1 MTEIPANCLFNK
13 GKTGCGGTEL
23 AINQKGHTI
32 IAVPF
37 VNLAKNKEITNERR
51 QYEVL
56 AVHGEVG
63 NDDMIDYANSHET
76 LKILVVYD
84 SLPRLINILSD
95 LGYNVY
101 RDFFLLVDEYH
112 ILFNHYSFRN
122 KPIKRLLELAK
133 NFKRVTYMSA
143 TPIERE
149 FILEEL
155 KDLPTVIVN

>member
-1 MTEIPANCLFNK
+1 M
-13 GKTGCGGTEL
+13 
-23 AINQKGHTI
+23 AINQQGHTI

-56 AVHGEVG
+56 AVHGEVS
-63 NDDMIDYANSHET
+63 NDDIIDYTNSHET

-84 SLPRLINILSD
+84 SLPRLVNILSD
-95 LGYNVY
+95 RGYNVY

-112 ILFNHYSFRN
+112 ILFNHYSFRH
-122 KPIKRLLELAK
+122 KPIKTLLALAH
-133 NFKRVTYMSA
+133 NFERVTYMSA

-155 KDLPTVIVN
+155 KHLPTVIVK

>member
-1 MTEIPANCLFNK
+1 MTEIPTNCLFNK

-37 VNLAKNKEITNERR
+37 VNLAKNKEITNDRR

-63 NDDMIDYANSHET
+63 NDDIIDYANSHET

-84 SLPRLINILSD
+84 SLPRLIKELSE

-112 ILFNHYSFRN
+112 ILFNQYSFRHE
-122 KPIKRLLELAK
+122 PIKRLLKLAR
-133 NFKRVTYMSA
+133 NFGKVTYMSA

-149 FILEEL
+149 LLLEEL
-155 KDLPTVIVN
+155 KDLPTVIVK

>member
-1 MTEIPANCLFNK
+1 MNELPVNCLFNK
-13 GKTGCGGTEL
+13 GRTGCGGTEM

-37 VNLAKNKEITNERR
+37 VNIAKNKEITNDRR
-51 QYEVL
+51 QYGVL
-56 AVHGEVG
+56 AVHGAVG
-63 NDDMIDYANSHET
+63 KDDIINYANANET

-84 SLPRLINILSD
+84 SLPRLIKELTE

-112 ILFNHYSFRN
+112 ILFNQYSFRHE
-122 KPIKRLLELAK
+122 PIKQLLKLAR
-133 NFKRVTYMSA
+133 NFDRVTYMSA

-149 FILEEL
+149 LLLEEL
-155 KDLPTVIVN
+155 KNLPIVFVQ